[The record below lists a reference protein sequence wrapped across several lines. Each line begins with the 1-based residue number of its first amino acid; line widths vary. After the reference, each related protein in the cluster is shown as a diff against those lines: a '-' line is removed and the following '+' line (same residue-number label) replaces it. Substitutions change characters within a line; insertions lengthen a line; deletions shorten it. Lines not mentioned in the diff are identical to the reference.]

1 MSDRGKRIFLLVTVI
16 GSFVVYS
23 LIYYIQVFKNAPYN
37 RKEFKS
43 FVFKYGTKDSMLNYY
58 NSATGEYNYLNK
70 HDSLIKTHLVLDKA
84 DIDSLHKFA
93 SHLGFWDFPSD
104 EVNNNPKDPR
114 YQAAVRSYIEF
125 NYTKKSK
132 QVTFDDNFSGPD
144 KLVDANKGL
153 IKDILTVLSYAE
165 ERERK
170 NK

>member
-1 MSDRGKRIFLLVTVI
+1 MSDRSKRIFLLVTVI

-23 LIYYIQVFKNAPYN
+23 LIYYVQVFQNAPYK
-37 RKEFKS
+37 RQEFKS
-43 FVFKYGTKDSMLNYY
+43 FVFKYGTKDKMVNYY

-70 HDSLIKTHLVLDKA
+70 HDSLIKTHLVLEKA
-84 DIDSLHKFA
+84 DIDSLHKYA
-93 SHLGFWDFPSD
+93 SHLGLWDFPSD
-104 EVNNNPKDPR
+104 ETNNNTKDPR
-114 YQAAVRSYIEF
+114 YNTAPRYYIEF

-132 QVTFDDNFSGPD
+132 KVTFDDNFYGPD

-153 IKDILTVLSYAE
+153 IKDIISVLSYAN